1 MTRCETTAIAEEKA
15 DRDWLRSLS
24 IVSGV
29 IAILDLLA
37 IAVQWS
43 VP

>member
-1 MTRCETTAIAEEKA
+1 MTRCETTEIAEDEA
-15 DRDWLRSLS
+15 DRNWLRSLS
-24 IVSGV
+24 IVAGV

>member
-1 MTRCETTAIAEEKA
+1 MTCCETTEIAEEKA
-15 DRDWLRSLS
+15 DRNWLRSLS
-24 IVSGV
+24 IVVGG